1 MENNKNDLIKN
12 FNEVINQIKIN
23 IQEKINISY
32 LELTTNKKDINTNDI
47 EKWKNTILNNISI
60 EIDKLFE
67 YILKIKEKVII
78 KESNNKKEITI
89 ESKSKINFFTLKDIQ
104 EENKEITRNFQ
115 NEAFNYMSVNENV
128 ENENVALFLKEVAKI
143 SRISYNEGKKLYKM
157 MKDKY
162 LSLQDNKILVDNENI
177 NEGFSSWIKNFEK
190 ENKGIEYKN
199 VLNQVNLFE
208 KNENKLNLKYLSQLF
223 NDLSVMY
230 FHCNLSFPSIEI
242 DFKKEDNF
250 NSDKMIDFI
259 NRGKNRKV
267 NFVILPSLISN
278 NNYLQ
283 NGKSWVF
290 TFSKNTFK
298 FENSMNEALNA
309 LLGTKIIDTKF
320 LEENLKIEVVCK
332 NNENGKF
339 ININTNINIPE
350 EIEYQFVIY
359 YLDKKI
365 NKKHCINTK
374 KKNFEIEKYWDI
386 IKYEFKLDGEIIL
399 SSEEIKIDVNK

>member
-267 NFVILPSLISN
+267 NFIILPSLISSGN
-278 NNYLQ
+278 FLE

-290 TFSKNTFK
+290 TFCKKTFK
-298 FENSMNEALNA
+298 FEDTINESLNE
-309 LLGTKIIDTKF
+309 LLKLNDIS
-320 LEENLKIEVVCK
+320 LQNLKNKLDIKVFCEDKNDKFNIKIVTNIKIPENIQYEFIFYLKNK
-332 NNENGKF
+332 NNN
-339 ININTNINIPE
+339 NI
-350 EIEYQFVIY
+350 
-359 YLDKKI
+359 
-365 NKKHCINTK
+365 
-374 KKNFEIEKYWDI
+374 
-386 IKYEFKLDGEIIL
+386 
-399 SSEEIKIDVNK
+399 

>member
-208 KNENKLNLKYLSQLF
+208 KNENKLNLKFLSQLF

-230 FHCNLSFPSIEI
+230 FHCNLSSPLIEI

-267 NFVILPSLISN
+267 NFIILPSLISN
-278 NNYLQ
+278 GNFLE

-290 TFSKNTFK
+290 TFCKKTFK
-298 FENSMNEALNA
+298 FEDTINESLNK
-309 LLGTKIIDTKF
+309 LLKLNDIS
-320 LEENLKIEVVCK
+320 LQNLKDNLDIKVFCEDK
-332 NNENGKF
+332 NDKF
-339 ININTNINIPE
+339 YIKIDTNINIPE
-350 EIEYQFVIY
+350 NIQYEFIF
-359 YLDKKI
+359 YLINKINNKISKKI
-365 NKKHCINTK
+365 IK
-374 KKNFEIEKYWDI
+374 KKAFKMDKSYDI
-386 IKYEFKLDGEIIL
+386 LKYEFKLENDIIRK
-399 SSEEIKIDVNK
+399 STKIIKGN

>member
-267 NFVILPSLISN
+267 NFIILPSLISSGN
-278 NNYLQ
+278 FLE

-290 TFSKNTFK
+290 TFCKKTFK
-298 FENSMNEALNA
+298 FEDTINESLNE
-309 LLGTKIIDTKF
+309 LLKLNDISLQNLKNKLDIKVFCYDKNDKFNIKIVTNIKIPENIQYEFIFYLKNKNNNNISKKII
-320 LEENLKIEVVCK
+320 
-332 NNENGKF
+332 
-339 ININTNINIPE
+339 
-350 EIEYQFVIY
+350 
-359 YLDKKI
+359 
-365 NKKHCINTK
+365 K
-374 KKNFEIEKYWDI
+374 KKAFKIDKSYDI
-386 IKYEFKLDGEIIL
+386 LQYEFKLENEIIRK
-399 SSEEIKIDVNK
+399 SSKIIKGN